1 MKEIYKQLMKQ
12 HGGSIPFSLLGGVK
26 DSNKRKKRKTTRLR
40 KKAKRGGRIK
50 TKHKKSL
57 SKTSLPN
64 TTKLS
69 SGTIIRNQ
77 GHLWRLGQSKQ
88 WSKL

>member
-12 HGGSIPFSLLGGVK
+12 HGGSIPFTLLGGVK

-50 TKHKKSL
+50 TLH
-57 SKTSLPN
+57 KTSLPN

-77 GHLWRLGQSKQ
+77 GHLWRLDQSKQ
-88 WSKL
+88 WSKI